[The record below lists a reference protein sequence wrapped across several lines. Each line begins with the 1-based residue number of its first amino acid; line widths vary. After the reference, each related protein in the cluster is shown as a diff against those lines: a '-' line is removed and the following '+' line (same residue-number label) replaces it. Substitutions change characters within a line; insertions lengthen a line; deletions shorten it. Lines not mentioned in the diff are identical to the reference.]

1 MYLTDNT
8 PARHDWPLWPSYGL
22 EDDILPTLQAW
33 AATHTYAALAT
44 LVHISGSSPRPLG
57 SEMAIAPDGSVVGY
71 VSGGCVESTVAA
83 EAQSVLETGQPKML
97 DYGAGSPV
105 LDVQLTCGGRIGI
118 FVTRI
123 DDLPGWV
130 ATRQAARAE
139 RREVFTDIDLT
150 TGTRMQHES
159 PEAVLPAGTF
169 RQHYPPPVRLMLVGG
184 DPVTLAI
191 CELAGM
197 LGLEVGLIRAYGPT
211 TPPPGRPLSYY
222 DNRPL
227 ARALADMP
235 LDAWSAVYSLTHDL
249 ADDQT
254 VLEQGLRS
262 AAFRVGVLGSR
273 RKADER
279 LAKLRATGF
288 GATDIER
295 LNMPAGMAIHAANPR
310 EIALSVLAEITA
322 RRPRP
327 APRVRI

>member
-1 MYLTDNT
+1 MTNNPL
-8 PARHDWPLWPSYGL
+8 ARHDWPLWPTYGL

-33 AATHTYAALAT
+33 AATHRHAALAT

-57 SEMAIAPDGSVVGY
+57 SEMAIAPDGAVIGY

-83 EAQSVLETGQPKML
+83 EAQSVLETGEPKML

-118 FVTRI
+118 LVTRI
-123 DDLPGWV
+123 DDLHDWV
-130 ATRQAARAE
+130 ATRQAARTE
-139 RREVFTDIDLT
+139 RRELFFDIDLA
-150 TGTRMQHES
+150 TGHRTCHEAS
-159 PEAVLPAGTF
+159 ETALPAGTF
-169 RQHYPPPVRLMLVGG
+169 RQHYPPPARLMLVGG

-191 CELAGM
+191 CELAGT

-211 TPPPGRPLSYY
+211 TPPPGRPLNYY

-227 ARALADMP
+227 TQALPDMP

-249 ADDQT
+249 DDDQT

-262 AAFRVGVLGSR
+262 PAFRVGVLGSR

-279 LAKLRATGF
+279 LAKLRAIGF
-288 GATDIER
+288 DEADIER
-295 LNMPAGMAIHAANPR
+295 LNMPAGLPIHAANPR

-327 APRVRI
+327 APRVGA